1 MMITIMFFD
10 SVVENYDD
18 QDYEDNYGGGSDDER
33 DEYDAGD
40 DIQQWC

>member
-1 MMITIMFFD
+1 MFFD

-18 QDYEDNYGGGSDDER
+18 QDYDDNDGGGGDDER
-33 DEYDAGD
+33 HEYDAGD